1 MVGAL
6 TWRSKR
12 PFLHVPAQDPIA
24 ELMNLD
30 LPLGQRP
37 QTSVVGRVS
46 SISKKPAPYSTGPGR
61 RYDAIR
67 GQNLAKTRVFA
78 LTRQKA
84 FLNVQN
90 TRPRE
95 ASGTN
100 RARARWKHLTNGP
113 EPKPQ
118 VRTRARD

>member
-1 MVGAL
+1 
-6 TWRSKR
+6 
-12 PFLHVPAQDPIA
+12 
-24 ELMNLD
+24 MNLD
-30 LPLGQRP
+30 LPQGQRP

-46 SISKKPAPYSTGPGR
+46 SISKKPTPYSTGPGR
-61 RYDAIR
+61 RYDAIS

-90 TRPRE
+90 EQPRE
-95 ASGTN
+95 ASGIN
-100 RARARWKHLTNGP
+100 RARARWKYLTKGP

-118 VRTRARD
+118 VCTCARGRERAITDLVKYAPIPK